1 MLKYFLLTNSVL
13 NNRVYFQVL
22 IYLFKYLPHS
32 DRIAASQT
40 CKLWYEAGSDKSL
53 LSKPVVKF
61 TRIPLQNDSYPCN
74 IFGPNA
80 FHKYVNFSFEELDI
94 SSHQMSHFWK
104 ENGHRIK
111 KMEFIRCEM
120 HEKGLINILNQC
132 SNLEK
137 LTINY
142 CKELFMSARLFE
154 NLKPESLK
162 NLKELNLPS
171 NRYLSDAL
179 FHRISS
185 SSSSVRALDLS
196 DCPLSFHP
204 GLYKKFYP
212 SGETQ
217 SPSENVLTFL
227 SIFKFLKSNARNI
240 TKLVFNQTLIDGD
253 ALESISQLPDM
264 KLTHLYLHRCDQL
277 NVDGIMC
284 LSLNQHHLVKL
295 DIGRNSRITNEAL
308 LSICS
313 NLINLKFLCVN
324 GCKEIS
330 DAGIAELWNLK
341 KLESVDI
348 SVSNNITT
356 QGLKTALCREIN
368 YQLLELDI
376 SGIDLEESAIIL
388 ISEMLPNL
396 RMLNMNSCFA
406 AVTDNSIQ
414 SIFKNLLQL
423 RTLYMYKIRQASDVG
438 FTGMGVGNQVPI
450 NPKTTAG
457 GDDEDDIFYGQN
469 PHKIS
474 LRSRAEEE
482 IVRDARRKQDVKVLC
497 ENFTDGTERG
507 YGIDRLKNLVVLD
520 VSACNR
526 LTDVSL
532 KYAFAFKSLK
542 TLNLSECQQITHEGL
557 QHVAENCPSLEVV
570 DLWNCFNTRDEGVKV
585 LVTKLQRLK
594 HLNLNV
600 SIVI

>member
-1 MLKYFLLTNSVL
+1 MNNAYF
-13 NNRVYFQVL
+13 FQVL

-53 LSKPVVKF
+53 LSKPVIKF
-61 TRIPLQNDSYPCN
+61 ARIPLQNDTYPCN

-80 FHKYVNFSFEELDI
+80 NHKYVNFSFEELDI
-94 SSHQMSHFWK
+94 SSQMSNFWD
-104 ENGHRIK
+104 ENGRRIK
-111 KMEFIRCEM
+111 TLEFTRCEM
-120 HEKGLINILNQC
+120 HEKGLVNILNQC
-132 SNLEK
+132 TNLEK

-154 NLKPESLK
+154 NLKPRSLK
-162 NLKELNLPS
+162 NLKALNLPS

-179 FHRISS
+179 FHRITSS
-185 SSSSVRALDLS
+185 SRSLHALDLS

-227 SIFKFLKSNARNI
+227 SIYKFLKSKAHNI
-240 TKLVFNQTLIDGD
+240 KKLVFNQTLIDGS
-253 ALESISQLPDM
+253 ALESISRLPNLN
-264 KLTHLYLHRCDQL
+264 LTHLYLHRCDQL
-277 NVDGIMC
+277 NVDGIIS

-295 DIGRNSRITNEAL
+295 DVGRNSRITNEAL

-313 NLINLKFLCVN
+313 NLINLEYLCVN

-330 DAGIAELWNLK
+330 DVGIAELWNLK

-368 YQLLELDI
+368 YRLLKLDI

-388 ISEMLPNL
+388 VSEMIPNL
-396 RMLNMNSCFA
+396 RMLNLNSCFA
-406 AVTDNSIQ
+406 SVTDTSIQ

-423 RTLYMYKIRQASDVG
+423 RMLYMYKVRLASDVG
-438 FTGMGVGNQVPI
+438 FTGMGVGNLVPV
-450 NPKTTAG
+450 NPNTTAG
-457 GDDEDDIFYGQN
+457 GDDDDLFFSQN

-507 YGIDRLKNLVVLD
+507 YGIDHLENLVVLD

-542 TLNLSECQQITHEGL
+542 TINLSECQQITHEGL
-557 QHVAENCPSLEVV
+557 QYVAENCPSLEVV
-570 DLWNCFNTRDEGVKV
+570 ELWNCFNTRDEGVKV
-585 LVTKLQRLK
+585 LVTKLHRLK

-600 SIVI
+600 SSVI

>member
-1 MLKYFLLTNSVL
+1 M
-13 NNRVYFQVL
+13 
-22 IYLFKYLPHS
+22 FKYLPHS

-61 TRIPLQNDSYPCN
+61 ARIPLQNDSYPCN
-74 IFGPNA
+74 IFGPSA
-80 FHKYVNFSFEELDI
+80 IHKYVNFSFEELDI
-94 SSHQMSHFWK
+94 SSQQMSSFWD

-111 KMEFIRCEM
+111 KLEFIRCEM
-120 HEKGLINILNQC
+120 HEKGLIDILNQC

-154 NLKPESLK
+154 NLKPACLQNVK
-162 NLKELNLPS
+162 TLNLPS

-179 FHRISS
+179 FHRIISS
-185 SSSSVRALDLS
+185 SSSLSALDLS

-204 GLYKKFYP
+204 GLYRKFYP
-212 SGETQ
+212 SGDTQ

-227 SIFKFLKSNARNI
+227 SIYKFLKSNAANI
-240 TKLVFNQTLIDGD
+240 KKLFFNQTLIDGD

-277 NVDGIMC
+277 NVDGIMS
-284 LSLNQHHLVKL
+284 LSLNQLHLVKL
-295 DIGRNSRITNEAL
+295 DVGRNSRITNDAL
-308 LSICS
+308 LSICL
-313 NLINLKFLCVN
+313 NLVNLKFLCVN

-341 KLESVDI
+341 KLESVNI
-348 SVSNNITT
+348 SVSNNIST
-356 QGLKTALCREIN
+356 QGLKTALCRETN
-368 YQLLELDI
+368 YHLLELNI

-388 ISEMLPNL
+388 VSEMIPNL
-396 RMLNMNSCFA
+396 TKLNVNSCFA

-414 SIFKNLLQL
+414 AIFKNLLQL
-423 RTLYMYKIRQASDVG
+423 RTLFMYKVRQASDVG
-438 FTGMGVGNQVPI
+438 FTGMGVGNPVPV
-450 NPKTTAG
+450 NPNTTAG
-457 GDDEDDIFYGQN
+457 DDDDYVLFGQN

-482 IVRDARRKQDVKVLC
+482 IVRDARRKQDVQVLC

-507 YGIDRLKNLVVLD
+507 YGIDRLENLLALD

-557 QHVAENCPSLEVV
+557 QYVAENCPSLEVI
-570 DLWNCFNTRDEGVKV
+570 DLWNCFNTRDEGVEV
-585 LVTKLQRLK
+585 LVTKLRRLK

-600 SIVI
+600 SSVI